1 MIQKDDYRHLVVPP
15 NQNKPTRT
23 ILVGILYFLF
33 GALTCI
39 GLLVLLLA
47 FLLS

>member
-1 MIQKDDYRHLVVPP
+1 MPKPP
-15 NQNKPTRT
+15 PSAYEQNKPTR
-23 ILVGILYFLF
+23 IVLVGILYFLF